1 MSKKLDLFIGFLVT
15 ILWGANFSVIELGLR
30 DFDPFILTFLRF
42 TFCAIP
48 LIFLV
53 KKPAG
58 VSLLSIALYGVFFG
72 VGLWW
77 VVNFAMFNGLSAGLS
92 SVFLQ
97 FSAFFTIFF
106 SFFLLNEKINKIH
119 LLGIITSVLGL
130 VMIVVY
136 SGQESTIK
144 GIFLVIIAALSWAVC
159 NIIVKK
165 TKPGNMI
172 AFIVWSSLFS
182 APAVLIMSVLVKGWA
197 GVLSIPH
204 DITYGSAFSVLF
216 QAYITTIVGYMIWNN
231 LMKKYPAAEVAPLS
245 LFVPI
250 SGVISSYL
258 FLGERLT
265 KYQIISVIVV
275 ILGIFIFLNS
285 AKIMN
290 FLSVR
295 GNGTRGHNGRQ

>member
-1 MSKKLDLFIGFLVT
+1 VSKRIDLFIGFLVT
-15 ILWGANFSVIELGLR
+15 VLWGANFSVIELGLR
-30 DFDPFILTFLRF
+30 DLDPFILTFLRF

-48 LIFLV
+48 LVFFI

-58 VSLLSIALYGVFFG
+58 VSILSIALYGVIFG

-77 VVNFAMFNGLSAGLS
+77 VVNLAMFNGLSAGLS

-97 FSAFFTIFF
+97 FSAFLTILL
-106 SFFLLNEKINKIH
+106 SSFLLKEKINKIH
-119 LLGIITSVLGL
+119 LLGIIISVIGL
-130 VMIVVY
+130 IMIVFY
-136 SGQESTIK
+136 SGKASTIK
-144 GIFLVIIAALSWAVC
+144 GIFLVIVAALSWAVC

-172 AFIVWSSLFS
+172 SFIVWSSAFS
-182 APAVLIMSVLVKGWA
+182 APAVLIMSVLVKGWS

-216 QAYITTIVGYMIWNN
+216 QSYITTIVGYMIWNN

-265 KYQIISVIVV
+265 KYQVISVMVV
-275 ILGIFIFLNS
+275 IFGIFVFLNS
-285 AKIMN
+285 VKIMKIFN
-290 FLSVR
+290 SR
-295 GNGTRGHNGRQ
+295 NG